1 MTGRMWA
8 LQWLIVIFLG
18 AAMAMVSGWA
28 DFGDQATAQDEPN
41 RGRASV
47 TFTELNDS
55 GLSGTAE
62 LTARGQRTKVSMR
75 IDGAVGEHPTHI
87 HTGTCDN
94 LDPNPKYPLNNVE
107 LNTTELVGTSDT
119 VVDVPL
125 DELLSPP
132 HLILIHKSAEELN
145 TYYACGNIVADT
157 AGTNVTEEAS
167 VTGGGATDEAAART
181 AGRSES
187 HAMGNMGSGPMS
199 GAFSAF
205 GLAGGLG
212 LVAVAFALMA
222 VTLRRRELRG

>member
-1 MTGRMWA
+1 MVSCVSAMQR
-8 LQWLIVIFLG
+8 LIAIFLG
-18 AAMAMVSGWA
+18 VALAMASGWA
-28 DFGDQATAQDEPN
+28 GFGNQATAQDKPN
-41 RGRASV
+41 RARASV

-62 LTARGQRTKVSMR
+62 LTARGQRTEVSMR

-125 DELLSPP
+125 DELLSTP

-145 TYYACGNIVADT
+145 TYYACGDIVADT
-157 AGTNVTEEAS
+157 TANAAEDSGR
-167 VTGGGATDEAAART
+167 GGDATDEGAAST
-181 AGRSES
+181 ASDSQS
-187 HAMGNMGSGPMS
+187 HAMGNMGSGSVS
-199 GAFSAF
+199 GASGVL
-205 GLAGGLG
+205 GLAGGVG

-222 VTLRRRELRG
+222 VTFRRRELRG

>member
-1 MTGRMWA
+1 MVSYEGTMQR
-8 LQWLIVIFLG
+8 LIAIFLG
-18 AAMAMVSGWA
+18 VALVMTSGWA

-125 DELLSPP
+125 DELLSTP

-145 TYYACGNIVADT
+145 IYYACGDIVADT
-157 AGTNVTEEAS
+157 AANSAEGS
-167 VTGGGATDEAAART
+167 GRGGVATDEVAAST
-181 AGRSES
+181 ATDSES
-187 HAMGNMGSGPMS
+187 HAMGNMGSGSVS
-199 GAFSAF
+199 GAIGAL
-205 GLAGGLG
+205 GLAGGVSL
-212 LVAVAFALMA
+212 LAVAFALMA
-222 VTLRRRELRG
+222 VALRRGELRG